1 MTTSARRRATLL
13 ALFAAL
19 IAYAA
24 PAQASDSSDSLAQ
37 VLNASRAGQ
46 RQPALPVSQALAS
59 PQAKMYAAM
68 NAARTERGVPAA
80 SISRILTVAST
91 KYAQA
96 LAKHHAFQHA
106 SKIRTSNR
114 FAVVGEILARSPGRR
129 PSIDP
134 VVSAWLDSAIHRP
147 ILLGGQYQS
156 VGLGMAEAR
165 YGGQWWTVWVVR
177 FGQR

>member
-1 MTTSARRRATLL
+1 MTTSARRLATLL
-13 ALFAAL
+13 ALITAL
-19 IAYAA
+19 VAYAA
-24 PAQASDSSDSLAQ
+24 PAQAFSSSNSLAQ
-37 VLNASRAGQ
+37 VLNASRAVQ

-68 NAARTERGVPAA
+68 NAARTRSGLPAA
-80 SISRILTVAST
+80 SISRILTIAST
-91 KYAQA
+91 RYAQA
-96 LAKHHAFQHA
+96 LANHHLFQHA

-114 FAVVGEILARSPGRR
+114 FSVVGEILARSPGRS

-134 VVSAWLDSAIHRP
+134 VVNAWLDSPIHRP

-165 YGGQWWTVWVVR
+165 YGGKWWTVWVVR